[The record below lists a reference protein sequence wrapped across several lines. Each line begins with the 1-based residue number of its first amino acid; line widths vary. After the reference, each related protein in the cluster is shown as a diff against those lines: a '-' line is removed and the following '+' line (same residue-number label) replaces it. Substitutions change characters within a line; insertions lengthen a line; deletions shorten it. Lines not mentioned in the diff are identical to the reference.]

1 MTVHE
6 TPPCDYCT
14 KRRIT
19 YTLGGDPSV
28 NQPTGEPKMKTLINP
43 MALSALALSGA
54 LLATPLTTVL
64 AEEAP
69 AAQAQET
76 AKGEMGGMQR
86 MQSKGGMMSPEMM
99 AQKQEMMQQKQE
111 MMNKHM
117 TTMEDHMANIEAL
130 LRELVEL
137 TKNKQ

>member
-1 MTVHE
+1 
-6 TPPCDYCT
+6 
-14 KRRIT
+14 
-19 YTLGGDPSV
+19 
-28 NQPTGEPKMKTLINP
+28 MKTLINP
-43 MALSALALSGA
+43 MTLSVLTLSGA

-69 AAQAQET
+69 AAQAQEA
-76 AKGEMGGMQR
+76 AKGEMGGMQDTMPMAGMQR

-111 MMNKHM
+111 MMKQHM
-117 TTMEDHMANIEAL
+117 AKMEGHMANIEAL